1 MTPIGHDEVM
11 KNTEKLSV
19 QMADF
24 KAHLSRY
31 IRGVR
36 QGHPLTLL
44 DRHTPVAQVVPYA
57 GTKGKLVS
65 RPATRLPDQVKFPAP
80 LRKTVDVV
88 RYAAEERQRY
98 R

>member
-1 MTPIGHDEVM
+1 
-11 KNTEKLSV
+11 
-19 QMADF
+19 MADF

-36 QGHPLTLL
+36 QGHPITLL
-44 DRHTPVAQVVPYA
+44 DRQTPVAQVVPYSA
-57 GTKGKLVS
+57 NNHKLAT
-65 RPATRLPDQVKFPAP
+65 RPALRKPSQVKLPSP
-80 LRKTVDVV
+80 LGKAVDVV

>member
-1 MTPIGHDEVM
+1 
-11 KNTEKLSV
+11 
-19 QMADF
+19 MADF

-31 IRGVR
+31 IRVVR

-44 DRHTPVAQVVPYA
+44 DRHTPVAQVVPYSEQP
-57 GTKGKLVS
+57 GKLTV
-65 RPATRLPDQVKFPAP
+65 RPASRQPAQVRFPLPSKKH
-80 LRKTVDVV
+80 LDVV

>member
-1 MTPIGHDEVM
+1 M
-11 KNTEKLSV
+11 KDGEKTSI

-31 IRGVR
+31 IRDVR
-36 QGHPLTLL
+36 QGKPLTLL
-44 DRHTPVAQVVPYA
+44 DRQTPVARVVPYSE
-57 GTKGKLVS
+57 KPGKLSV
-65 RPATRLPDQVKFPAP
+65 RPAVRKPSQVRFPAP
-80 LRKTVDVV
+80 PKKKLDVV